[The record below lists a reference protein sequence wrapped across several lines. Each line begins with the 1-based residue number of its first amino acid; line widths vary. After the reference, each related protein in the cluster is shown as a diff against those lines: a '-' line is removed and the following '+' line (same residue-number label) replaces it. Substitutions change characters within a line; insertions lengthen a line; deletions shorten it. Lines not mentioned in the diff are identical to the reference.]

1 MSLPFAMST
10 TQTIVGT
17 QPVINLSVVYD
28 CHPLRDTET
37 MRLLIVEDDPL
48 IADSLI
54 QGLAPL
60 GNTVEVFT
68 NLKEARSAMAFSQFD
83 LLVLDL
89 GLPDGSGLSLLSELR
104 KKGDGTPVLILTAR
118 DGVAERVKGLDL
130 GADDY
135 LIKPCSLAEIQAR
148 VRALLRRSQQRT
160 DNQLRFGPLCF
171 NPVSGEVTLDGDR
184 LDLPPRE
191 LGLMEG
197 LLLHAGRIV
206 PREQLIDR
214 LFGFG
219 DVGPNALDLYIS
231 RLRKRLL
238 GTGVRIRTLRGLGY
252 RLEDDSA

>member
-1 MSLPFAMST
+1 
-10 TQTIVGT
+10 
-17 QPVINLSVVYD
+17 
-28 CHPLRDTET
+28 

-54 QGLAPL
+54 EGLTPL
-60 GNTVEVFT
+60 GNTVETFSS
-68 NLKEARSAMAFSQFD
+68 LREARSAIAVGQFD

-89 GLPDGSGLSLLSELR
+89 GLPDGSGLALLSELR
-104 KKGDGTPVLILTAR
+104 KKGDVTPVMILTAR
-118 DGVAERVKGLDL
+118 DGVAERVQGLDL

-135 LIKPCSLAEIQAR
+135 LTKPFSIAELQAR
-148 VRALLRRSQQRT
+148 VRALLRRSQRRT

-171 NPVSGEVTLDGDR
+171 DPASGEVTLNDEH

-191 LGLMEG
+191 LGLMES

-219 DVGPNALDLYIS
+219 EVGPNALDLYIS
-231 RLRKRLL
+231 RLRKRLQ

-252 RLEDDSA
+252 RLEDDVA

>member
-1 MSLPFAMST
+1 
-10 TQTIVGT
+10 
-17 QPVINLSVVYD
+17 
-28 CHPLRDTET
+28 

-54 QGLAPL
+54 KGLTPL
-60 GNTVEVFT
+60 GNTVEVFS
-68 NLKEARSAMAFSQFD
+68 NLREARSAMAVGHFD

-104 KKGDGTPVLILTAR
+104 KKGDVTPVMILTAR
-118 DGVAERVKGLDL
+118 DGVAERVQGLDL

-135 LIKPCSLAEIQAR
+135 LTKPFSIAELQAR
-148 VRALLRRSQQRT
+148 VRALLRRSQRRT

-171 NPVSGEVTLDGDR
+171 DPASGEVTLHDER

-219 DVGPNALDLYIS
+219 EVGPNALDLYIS
-231 RLRKRLL
+231 RLRKRLS

-252 RLEDDSA
+252 RLEDDVA